1 MNEILEYFK
10 NIFIIMIILMP
21 IYFII
26 RYKILKVKPTNKKR
40 EILLVVFILYMIALT
55 LQIVTPKFIIDMNGI
70 HIIHQDLDNINI
82 IPFYF
87 FYDIY
92 NECFVMKN
100 YNYFFINIIGNIIL
114 FIPIGIFL
122 PLLWNVSYSSDAT
135 VNTDGI
141 DCLWTSIADIIK
153 KTNFMV
159 ADKLTWKK
167 KSALPNNVSHNKL
180 TRICE
185 EVFVFCRKDEYKTF
199 YAKKEVSSIGKNG
212 QTFYKPIYNFIEAA
226 NNDGSCKL
234 NKATYSSELCVK
246 LLNIYAPSN
255 AVVFDPFMGS
265 GTTGIACE
273 MLGFNCI
280 GTEISEAQVEYS
292 YNRLKEYKETI

>member
-1 MNEILEYFK
+1 MAMIKFLQGDCIEWMNRFADKNAKIDLVLTSPPYNTGRPNTSERSRENHEGRYDIHMDTMTNAEYC
-10 NIFIIMIILMP
+10 NWVVDIFNHIDM
-21 IYFII
+21 
-26 RYKILKVKPTNKKR
+26 ILKP
-40 EILLVVFILYMIALT
+40 
-55 LQIVTPKFIIDMNGI
+55 NGVI
-70 HIIHQDLDNINI
+70 
-82 IPFYF
+82 
-87 FYDIY
+87 
-92 NECFVMKN
+92 
-100 YNYFFINIIGNIIL
+100 
-114 FIPIGIFL
+114 
-122 PLLWNVSYSSDAT
+122 LWNVSYSSDGT
-135 VNTDGI
+135 VNTEGI

-199 YAKKEVSSIGKNG
+199 YANKEVSSVGKNG

-234 NKATYSSELCVK
+234 NKATYSSELCIK
-246 LLNIYAPSN
+246 LLDIYAPPN

-273 MLGFNCI
+273 MLELNCI

-292 YNRLKEYKETI
+292 YDRLAEWRESENGGL